1 MLSNIVSALDHSFH
15 KILIKKNKASYL
27 GHECLLKV
35 DKATERDIS
44 LKGVDKGFLF
54 LNCFFLRKH

>member
-1 MLSNIVSALDHSFH
+1 MLSNTVSALDPSFY

-35 DKATERDIS
+35 DKTTERDIFI
-44 LKGVDKGFLF
+44 KGS
-54 LNCFFLRKH
+54 